1 MSEITTMDI
10 EVVEAAMT
18 PKRFESLIEDI
29 VWELDISH
37 FDAVLEYCKRY
48 DLEPE
53 DIAKLVNKNLKERMQ
68 FDAVQDGY
76 LPRPAQLPI

>member
-1 MSEITTMDI
+1 MSEITTIDI
-10 EVVEAAMT
+10 ELIEAAMT
-18 PKRFESLIEDI
+18 PRRFEDAIEDI

-68 FDAVQDGY
+68 VDAIAEGY
-76 LPRPAQLPI
+76 LPTPSQLPI

>member
-1 MSEITTMDI
+1 MSEITTIDI
-10 EVVEAAMT
+10 ELIEAAMT
-18 PKRFESLIEDI
+18 PRRFEDAIEDI

-68 FDAVQDGY
+68 FDAIAEGY
-76 LPRPAQLPI
+76 LPTPSQLPI